1 MAIFGAVF
9 GAIGKLLNRLLNA
22 ALGWAGLLLFGKLPP
37 GKQTVLL
44 VVTLGSLAWVVTIV
58 GVLFPDVGTFL
69 LAFVP
74 VPDGVSD
81 DWIRLVMLA
90 AAILVPLVIGAAL
103 LYITPAERR
112 PKGPGIVL
120 SVFRGYPFAFAMAL
134 TVAFLAV
141 VATVR
146 KAMSLVRRWEEAH
159 IVVVLKPGKY
169 QELVRDVENALDD
182 AGLAVDRKPAP
193 AVLAMPARILGRVAG
208 TGLADLVP
216 DRLWHLV
223 RPGLD
228 VLIHP
233 SDILVAGTKE
243 QVARAR
249 AAIAIRLTWAP
260 AYLTTTPE
268 AQTLEDIITATANL
282 RGREAQLRLAEID
295 RRLATIVVPYEEWET
310 LYRMRLQLQS
320 ERLGIAPK
328 VAGQGGAG
336 GGGAE
341 APSGPTGRSG
351 AAGGP
356 MGREPR
362 PGPGAAWG
370 SQPEAAGRP
379 AVLSWAAAAGVAAL
393 LALDVILA
401 LTKPGQR
408 AQNDQERSPSARS
421 GIPWPWRRR
430 PAR

>member
-1 MAIFGAVF
+1 MAIFATIF

-44 VVTLGSLAWVVTIV
+44 VITLGSLAWVVTIV
-58 GVLFPDVGTFL
+58 GVLFPDIGTFL

-74 VPDGVSD
+74 VPEQVSD
-81 DWIRLVMLA
+81 DWVRLVMLA
-90 AAILVPLVIGAAL
+90 AAIVLPLAIGAAL

-112 PKGPGIVL
+112 PKGPGMLISIL
-120 SVFRGYPFAFAMAL
+120 RGYPFAFAMAL
-134 TVAFLAV
+134 TVAFLAI

-146 KAMSLVRRWEEAH
+146 KVMSLIRRWEEAH

-169 QELVRDVENALDD
+169 EELVHDLEVALDD
-182 AGLAVDRKPAP
+182 AGLAVDKKPAP

-216 DRLWHLV
+216 DRLWRLV

-228 VLIHP
+228 VLVHP

-268 AQTLEDIITATANL
+268 AQKLEDIITATADL
-282 RGREAQLRLAEID
+282 RGREAELKLAEID
-295 RRLATIVVPYEEWET
+295 RRLSTIIVPYEEWET

-328 VAGQGGAG
+328 VAGQGNDSAQARVAETQPGTSAPGA
-336 GGGAE
+336 
-341 APSGPTGRSG
+341 
-351 AAGGP
+351 
-356 MGREPR
+356 
-362 PGPGAAWG
+362 GAAWG
-370 SQPEAAGRP
+370 SPPPRP
-379 AVLSWAAAAGVAAL
+379 QRPPVLSWAAAFGVVGL
-393 LALDVILA
+393 LLTDVLLL
-401 LTKPGQR
+401 LTGRRRK
-408 AQNDQERSPSARS
+408 D
-421 GIPWPWRRR
+421 RR
-430 PAR
+430 PAWHPSATRRFLSAARGEDRSEA